1 LRNLIGLLSLEVQE
15 ERRTEAQEER
25 TTDWIH
31 PWATGEKFYE
41 ESEMVMW
48 QFKKNRDCQF

>member
-1 LRNLIGLLSLEVQE
+1 MRLTLRNLVGLLSLEAQQ
-15 ERRTEAQEER
+15 ERRAEPQEER

-31 PWATGEKFYE
+31 PWATGEKSYE

-48 QFKKNRDCQF
+48 QLKK